1 MITYSLKNDRYQLE
15 IPALTYGTAHFERND
30 MDEVY
35 FELLD
40 AYVAAGGTCLDTART
55 YCSWLENGEDTSEG
69 VIGRWMKARGNRE
82 KMIIVTKGGH
92 PDHSDLHISRLSR
105 EEIEYDINRS
115 LEVLG
120 TDYVDVFLLHRDDET
135 IDVSEIMPVLN
146 DIVVSGKAHFIGVS
160 NWKTARIE
168 KANKYA
174 AEHGLEPIRISQ
186 INYSFAHLSSDMLG
200 DDTLVSMDST
210 EYAWYVKNN
219 FPVMAFSPQ
228 AKGFFSKLAK
238 GESVK
243 NIIEGQFV
251 STANLA
257 RLAKVIK
264 LCKEIEQA
272 PAVVV
277 LGYLNS
283 QPFFVSSVFSASKV
297 WQIEEDMGAQD
308 MVFDKSTLRKLE
320 L

>member
-1 MITYSLKNDRYQLE
+1 MITFTLKNDKYTLE
-15 IPALTYGTAHFERND
+15 LPSLTYGTASFERHD
-30 MDEVY
+30 MDETY
-35 FELLD
+35 FKLLD
-40 AYVAAGGTCLDTART
+40 AYVEAGGTCLDTART
-55 YCSWLENGEDTSEG
+55 YCSWLEDGLDTSEG
-69 VIGRWMKARGNRE
+69 VIGRWMKARGNR
-82 KMIIVTKGGH
+82 KDMIIVTKGGH
-92 PDHSDLHISRLSR
+92 PNHGDMYTSRLSR

-120 TDYVDVFLLHRDDET
+120 TDYVDIFLLHRDDES
-135 IDVSEIMPVLN
+135 IDVAEIMPVLN
-146 DIVVSGKAHFIGVS
+146 DIVKSGKAHFIGVS
-160 NWKTARIE
+160 NWKTSRIE
-168 KANKYA
+168 KANKFA
-174 AEHGLEPIRISQ
+174 LENGMEPIRISQ
-186 INYSFAHLSSDMLG
+186 INYSLAHLSKDMLG

-210 EYAWYVKNN
+210 EHAWYAKNN

-264 LCKEIEQA
+264 LCKEIEKA

-308 MVFDKSTLRKLE
+308 MVFDKNIMASLE